1 MCVEV
6 SLKRRRL
13 MHNGLVNFLD
23 PIAKAWGLSGVHFVS
38 SQGGK
43 RKKTS
48 SKPAK
53 SKKRP
58 KKN

>member
-1 MCVEV
+1 
-6 SLKRRRL
+6 